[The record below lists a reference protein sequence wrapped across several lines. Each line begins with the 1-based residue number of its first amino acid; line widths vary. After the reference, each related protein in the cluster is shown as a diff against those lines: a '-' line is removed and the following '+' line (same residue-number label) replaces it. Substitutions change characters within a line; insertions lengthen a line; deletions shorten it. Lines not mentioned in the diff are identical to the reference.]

1 MTKYFEVTVQ
11 VKLESEDSKGNVK
24 VKRVSELY
32 LVDAMS
38 VTEAEARVVKLF
50 EGSPTD
56 FEVVIVKGSKV
67 LEVISADE
75 KSKK

>member
-24 VKRVSELY
+24 VKRVNELY

-50 EGSPTD
+50 EGSTTD

-67 LEVISADE
+67 LEVISAEE
-75 KSKK
+75 KKK